1 MLFIANII
9 LMTDP
14 LDNELNQAVG
24 KNVFRVAIHEGF
36 IFHTLRDKDYTVH
49 SISTLIGD
57 KINDLP
63 EIDQGFSYQWQNGF
77 SESHS
82 GNGHSV

>member
-36 IFHTLRDKDYTVH
+36 IFHILRDKDYTVH
-49 SISTLIGD
+49 SISTFIGD

-63 EIDQGFSYQWQNGF
+63 EIDQGFSYQ
-77 SESHS
+77 
-82 GNGHSV
+82 